1 MTLRGGFRFRL
12 IFFAMLLLIL
22 GIVVL
27 WRLQAGDMR
36 ISPAAVA
43 EILFSSSPEAT
54 PQEILVV
61 RSIRFPR
68 LFASLAAGASL
79 AVSGAVLQGVLGNPL
94 ADPYTLGIASGAAL
108 GASMGIHL
116 GGIWVSGAA
125 FAGALA
131 ALGLAFL
138 LSWRARGA
146 SSISMV
152 LSGIVVSSILSA
164 GVTLF
169 KALSDE
175 RVSAIVLWLMGSF
188 SGASVE
194 SAAAVFCGAVLLFAA
209 AEWWGREL
217 DAMSLGE
224 GRAFFL
230 GVREKRIKITLLV
243 LASLAAA
250 LPAASFGIIGFVG
263 LVGPHLVRL
272 VLGPSHRPLLAASF
286 LGGALLLA
294 GADGAARALGE
305 LPVGVI
311 TALAGGPVFCWILV
325 RQRGGDP

>member
-1 MTLRGGFRFRL
+1 M
-12 IFFAMLLLIL
+12 
-22 GIVVL
+22 
-27 WRLQAGDMR
+27 
-36 ISPAAVA
+36 
-43 EILFSSSPEAT
+43 
-54 PQEILVV
+54 
-61 RSIRFPR
+61 
-68 LFASLAAGASL
+68 AS
-79 AVSGAVLQGVLGNPL
+79 V
-94 ADPYTLGIASGAAL
+94 
-108 GASMGIHL
+108 GIHL

-152 LSGIVVSSILSA
+152 LSGIVVSSVLSA
-164 GVTLF
+164 GVALF
-169 KALSDE
+169 KAVSDD

-286 LGGALLLA
+286 LGGARLLA

>member
-1 MTLRGGFRFRL
+1 
-12 IFFAMLLLIL
+12 
-22 GIVVL
+22 
-27 WRLQAGDMR
+27 MR

-108 GASMGIHL
+108 GASVGIHL

-131 ALGLAFL
+131 ATGLAFL

-188 SGASVE
+188 SGASVR

-224 GRAFFL
+224 GRAFSW
-230 GVREKRIKITLLV
+230 GREKRIKITLLV

-272 VLGPSHRPLLAASF
+272 VLGPSHRPLPGGVLSWRCSSPCGSGRGRHGPSASC
-286 LGGALLLA
+286 LWA
-294 GADGAARALGE
+294 
-305 LPVGVI
+305 
-311 TALAGGPVFCWILV
+311 
-325 RQRGGDP
+325 